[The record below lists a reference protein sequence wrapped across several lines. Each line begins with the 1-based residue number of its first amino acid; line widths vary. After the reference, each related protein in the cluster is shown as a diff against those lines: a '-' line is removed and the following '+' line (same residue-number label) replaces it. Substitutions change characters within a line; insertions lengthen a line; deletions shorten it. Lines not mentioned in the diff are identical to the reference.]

1 MSKSQGNL
9 HKTTVAMEVNGKTVR
24 LTKKDAAHLKKK
36 LAAKAKAEK

>member
-9 HKTTVAMEVNGKTVR
+9 HKTTVKVTHNGKTVR

-36 LAAKAKAEK
+36 LAAKAKTEK